1 MEPLKV
7 VDFHNHF
14 VGPGFALTTLA
25 GVPQGQ
31 RAFWEAVNGR
41 LSAPEALFASLEE
54 AGVSARVINT
64 PLEFLHD
71 GEGRVPPGTVERI
84 NDSVAELVHG
94 HPGRLHGLATID
106 AYAGEAA
113 AAELGRAVKHLGLRG
128 VFMESAKASLLPDA
142 PEARPTLAAAAA
154 LGVPVFLHPVADAH
168 FDSRFRKFG
177 RLGVRLTRGTIN
189 SAALFALLEGGV
201 FEELRD
207 LRVVVTALAFGGVL
221 LAAGMPDG
229 SRLRKDVPGPD
240 RRHVYIDTTGMDRVG
255 IRGAIETVGAD
266 HVLTGTDWPV
276 VQERSVPARL
286 QAMFDELGLGADER
300 RGIAGQ
306 NALRLLKASGS

>member
-1 MEPLKV
+1 METLEV

-14 VGPGFALTTLA
+14 VGPGFPLTTLA

-41 LSAPEALFASLEE
+41 LSAPEALFA
-54 AGVSARVINT
+54 
-64 PLEFLHD
+64 
-71 GEGRVPPGTVERI
+71 
-84 NDSVAELVHG
+84 
-94 HPGRLHGLATID
+94 
-106 AYAGEAA
+106 
-113 AAELGRAVKHLGLRG
+113 
-128 VFMESAKASLLPDA
+128 
-142 PEARPTLAAAAA
+142 
-154 LGVPVFLHPVADAH
+154 
-168 FDSRFRKFG
+168 
-177 RLGVRLTRGTIN
+177 
-189 SAALFALLEGGV
+189 LLEGGV
-201 FEELRD
+201 FEELRG

-240 RRHVYIDTTGMDRVG
+240 RRHVFIDTTGMDRVG

-276 VQERSVPARL
+276 VQEKSVDARL
-286 QAMFDELGLGADER
+286 QAMFDEFGLAADER